1 MLALERVSR
10 EHAAAIASISKTMT
24 SLVQK
29 MEHIKTR
36 FGGYDGKIKEHE
48 NHIGDLERTIPE
60 RIDKTEAAQ
69 TDMINIINVLGDA
82 INESFDALMG
92 RVASLGSNTPGQ
104 IPRNQTSPNFGGVT
118 Q

>member
-1 MLALERVSR
+1 MQNLGTCKIDE
-10 EHAAAIASISKTMT
+10 
-24 SLVQK
+24 
-29 MEHIKTR
+29 MENQGKCTITENIKS
-36 FGGYDGKIKEHE
+36 GKYKIKEHE